1 MTDDAPVSRPAR
13 DVVTPWSGEKISDIQ
28 WHTNPVNKPMD
39 FSDDEVIIGLEIHCQ
54 LDTATKLFCGCSTD
68 YRDDSPNTH
77 VCPIC
82 LGLPGSLP
90 RVNKKAIEYAL
101 RVGKALNC
109 TILDESEF
117 ARKNYFYPD
126 LNKGFQIT
134 QYDKPL
140 AVKGY
145 LDIEGDDGE
154 KRIRITRVHVEED
167 PGRLVHKGGVDRAK
181 YTLVDYNRAGIPLIE
196 IVTEPDLRSPK
207 EARRFLNK
215 LRATLEYLSVF
226 DSEKEGSLRV
236 DANISIQPKGWF
248 AREGKGKGDR
258 GRAEV
263 KNISS
268 YKGVEKA
275 LTFEVTRQK
284 NALRRGQ
291 RLETETRHFV
301 ETRGITTASRSKE
314 MEQDYRYFPEPDL
327 RPLRVCDWAA
337 EIVLPELPDARRARF
352 IREYGCSPI
361 HARTLTGDL
370 RLAEFY
376 EQVAENDPILTAT
389 WVADTLLGELNYR
402 DMSVSRVSPGW
413 FRELILLIKE
423 GSITDKGGVTVLRT
437 LLDQLKESGQC
448 ETPVAC
454 VNRMDLRCII
464 SIPMS
469 YEVVNPILEAAKE
482 VIAEQPQAVAD
493 FHAGKKE
500 AFNFLVG
507 QVMKKTRGRAKPADV
522 NQVLQGILGKE
533 G

>member
-1 MTDDAPVSRPAR
+1 MTDTTGIARPESKA
-13 DVVTPWSGEKISDIQ
+13 
-28 WHTNPVNKPMD
+28 MD

-54 LDTATKLFCGCSTD
+54 LDTLTKLFCGCSTD
-68 YRDDSPNTH
+68 YRDDKPNTH
-77 VCPIC
+77 VCPVC

-90 RVNKKAIEYAL
+90 RVNRKAIEYAL
-101 RVGKALNC
+101 RVAKALNC
-109 TILDESEF
+109 LIIEESEF

-145 LDIEGDDGE
+145 LDIEGEDGE

-167 PGRLVHKGGVDRAK
+167 PGRLVHKGGADRAK

-215 LRATLEYLSVF
+215 LRATLEYLGVF

-248 AREGKGKGDR
+248 AREGKGKEGR

-301 ETRGITTASRSKE
+301 ETRGVTTSSRSKE

-352 IREYGCSPI
+352 LGEYGCSPI

-376 EQVAENDPILTAT
+376 EQVAGTDPVLTAT
-389 WVADTLLGELNYR
+389 WVADTLIGELNYR
-402 DMSVSRVSPGW
+402 DMTVSRVSPCW
-413 FRELILLIKE
+413 FRELIMLVKE
-423 GSITDKGGVTVLRT
+423 GSVTDKGGVEVLRS
-437 LLDQLKESGQC
+437 LLDQLKESGSC
-448 ETPVAC
+448 ETPDECVGRLGLKVLERTGRAGEADDPVAMAA
-454 VNRMDLRCII
+454 R
-464 SIPMS
+464 
-469 YEVVNPILEAAKE
+469 EA
-482 VIAEQPQAVAD
+482 VAEQPQAVAD

-522 NQVLQGILGKE
+522 NQVLLGILGKE